1 MSNVTFAQIPL
12 ELIRHV
18 RKLKLSGAEYDLW
31 LYLWELDPFGDRWV
45 EIPTPSEIAKHLNV
59 DRRTIQRAS
68 NALQEFGLF
77 EFEIKRWRVKNTT
90 VSTKTNFASGG
101 KNVRSR
107 TILPT
112 NGSKCPESDQ
122 NVPNEANLPTN
133 GSKCRNRPLK
143 SAPSKDSSALQTI
156 QTYTDFTQTLSNSER
171 ESFLDFGL
179 KKAARLPN
187 PPELPQKWIEK
198 HFEEL
203 RQDWAKQHGIVFNN
217 PVWEGHPL
225 RQEWLDKIHSTGYAS
240 FIIEE
245 GALDKERL
253 EFYKWAE
260 SKGIINWGGSDE

>member
-1 MSNVTFAQIPL
+1 MSKVTFAQIPL

-18 RKLKLSGAEYDLW
+18 RKLRLSGAEYDLW

-45 EIPTPSEIAKHLNV
+45 EIPTPSEIARQLNV

-68 NALQEFGLF
+68 NTLQEFGLF

-90 VSTKTNFASGG
+90 VSNKTKSASGD
-101 KNVRSR
+101 KNARSR

-112 NGSKCPESDQ
+112 NGSKCPTSDQ
-122 NVPNEANLPTN
+122 NVQNAANLPTN
-133 GSKCRNRPLK
+133 GSKSRDLPLK
-143 SAPSKDSSALQTI
+143 KASSKDSSALQTI
-156 QTYTDFTQTLSNSER
+156 QTYTDFIQTLSDSER

-198 HFEEL
+198 HFEEVK
-203 RQDWAKQHGIVFNN
+203 QDWAKQHGIVFNN
-217 PVWEGHPL
+217 PRWEGHPQ
-225 RQEWLDKIHSTGYAS
+225 RQEWLDKIHSMGYAT
-240 FIIEE
+240 FIYE
-245 GALDKERL
+245 GGELNKERL

-260 SKGIINWGGSDE
+260 SKGLINWTGDEQ